1 MSTAATP
8 LAQIVFARLSDGEC
22 HSGEMLAENA
32 GVTRSA
38 IWKAI
43 EQLRELGLEIEAHTY
58 KGYRLTRSVEA
69 LEAARIRRD
78 LADSVRER
86 TGIEVVWEIDS
97 TNAALLTR
105 AAPEPHRYDVLLAE
119 NQTSGRGR
127 RGRAWQARL
136 GASLC
141 LSIATSFDPLPRDLP
156 ALPLIVGLRVRE
168 ALTRFGAKT
177 LQLKWPNDLVMSAS
191 QGELAK
197 IGGILVELRAEA
209 GGAAHIVIG
218 VGLNLMLDDED
229 RAAIAAL
236 GNTAASL
243 ADVGVEVGARNRLV
257 AALIES
263 CVTGLEQFRAEGF
276 APFKSQWNAADVL
289 RNQPIVVAD
298 VNGQRRGVARG
309 IDAQGALILERDD
322 GSRETVIA
330 GDVSVRR

>member
-1 MSTAATP
+1 MT
-8 LAQIVFARLSDGEC
+8 
-22 HSGEMLAENA
+22 
-32 GVTRSA
+32 
-38 IWKAI
+38 
-43 EQLRELGLEIEAHTY
+43 
-58 KGYRLTRSVEA
+58 
-69 LEAARIRRD
+69 
-78 LADSVRER
+78 
-86 TGIEVVWEIDS
+86 
-97 TNAALLTR
+97 
-105 AAPEPHRYDVLLAE
+105 
-119 NQTSGRGR
+119 
-127 RGRAWQARL
+127 
-136 GASLC
+136 
-141 LSIATSFDPLPRDLP
+141 
-156 ALPLIVGLRVRE
+156 LIVGLRVRE
-168 ALTRFGAKT
+168 ALTRFGTKT

-209 GGAAHIVIG
+209 GGSAHIVIG
-218 VGLNLMLDDED
+218 VGLNLLLDDED

-243 ADVGVEVGARNRLV
+243 ADVGVEVGARNGLV

-276 APFKSQWNAADVL
+276 APFKSQWNSADVL
-289 RNQPIVVAD
+289 RNQAIVVAD